1 MARVLSKGRKK
12 LAFIPKSSAPTAA
25 EALKITAL
33 DAVDVFNASD
43 YALADGF
50 QLGFA
55 EPAKVDATPVGSSRT
70 VSIAGEGELNAS
82 INFTR
87 DTEAANDLAWTF
99 HQTVDMGFWA
109 ILRDGPELATA
120 PWAVDDEVD
129 LFDLSV
135 TDPNPR
141 QDAEVW
147 SFNEVYGQGVGH
159 QRRAKLTAGA

>member
-12 LAFIPKSSAPTAA
+12 LAFVPKADAPTAA
-25 EALKITAL
+25 DALSVATL
-33 DAVDVFNASD
+33 DGEGVFYASD

-55 EPAKVDATPVGSSRT
+55 EPEKVDATPVGSSRT

-87 DTEAANDLAWTF
+87 DTVEAEDKAWTF

-120 PWAVDDEVD
+120 PWATDDEVD

-159 QRRAKLTAGA
+159 QRRAKLTA